1 MHKKNKL
8 KALIEKRND
17 NLETM
22 SKMLD
27 KCDSEN
33 RAFTDDEK
41 AEYDKIM
48 KETRALAD
56 TIHAAEQVEGMTME
70 SEVDPETLP
79 GEQRSAGAPDRVEIA
94 ERRAF
99 EDFLRHGSHDSLGE
113 QRDAVNM
120 AKGVNGAIVPRTIA
134 KKIVRQVH
142 NICPIYA
149 RATHYNVKGQLDI
162 PYIDTS
168 AGDITAAY
176 ADEFTELL
184 SSANK
189 FGSVTLTGYLIGT
202 LTLIGRSLINNSDFD
217 VVNIVIDHMAENW
230 ARFIEKE
237 CLKGT
242 AGKVTGVLAGVTAA
256 QTVTAAK
263 ATAVTADELIDVQE
277 AVPDVY
283 QGGAVWIMSKKTRA
297 AIRKLKDNE
306 GRYLLNADLNAAWG
320 YTLLGK
326 PVFASDSMDDMAA
339 EKDAILYGD
348 LSGLAVKDVENMEI
362 DVLREQFATKH
373 AVGVISWA
381 ELDAKVENAQKLAK
395 LTMAAT

>member
-70 SEVDPETLP
+70 SEVDPEALP

-99 EDFLRHGSHDSLGE
+99 EDFLRHGSRENLGE
-113 QRDAVNM
+113 QRAAVNM
-120 AKGVNGAIVPRTIA
+120 AKGVNGAIVPSTIA
-134 KKIVRQVH
+134 KKIVQQVH

-149 RATHYNVKGQLDI
+149 RATHYAVKGQLDV

-168 AGDITAAY
+168 AGDITVAY

-189 FGSVTLTGYLIGT
+189 FGSVTLNGYLIGA
-202 LTLIGRSLINNSDFD
+202 LTLISRSLINNSDFD
-217 VVNIVIDHMAENW
+217 VVSIVIDHMAENW

-242 AGKVTGVLAGVTAA
+242 VGKVTGALAGVTDA

-283 QGGAVWIMSKKTRA
+283 QGGAVWIMNKKTRA

-326 PVFASDSMDDMAA
+326 PVFASDNMDDMAA

>member
-70 SEVDPETLP
+70 SEVNPETLP

-99 EDFLRHGSHDSLGE
+99 EDFLRHGSHDSQGE

-120 AKGVNGAIVPRTIA
+120 AKGVNGAIVPHTIA
-134 KKIVRQVH
+134 EKIVRQVH

-168 AGDITAAY
+168 DGDITVAY

-184 SSANK
+184 SSASK
-189 FGSVTLTGYLIGT
+189 FGSVTLTGYLAAA
-202 LTLIGRSLINNSDFD
+202 LTLISRSLINNSDFD
-217 VVNIVIDHMAENW
+217 VVSIVIDHMAENW

-242 AGKVTGVLAGVTAA
+242 VGKVTGALAGVTAA
-256 QTVTAAK
+256 QTVTTAK

-283 QGGAVWIMSKKTRA
+283 QGGAVWIMSKNTRA

-306 GRYLLNADLNAAWG
+306 GRYLLNADPNVAWG

-326 PVFASDSMDDMAA
+326 PVFTSDNMDDMAA
-339 EKDAILYGD
+339 EKDAVLYGD

>member
-22 SKMLD
+22 TKMLD
-27 KCDSEN
+27 ECDSEN
-33 RAFTDDEK
+33 RAFTDEEK

-56 TIHAAEQVEGMTME
+56 TIHAAEQVEGMSME
-70 SEVDPETLP
+70 TEVDLETLA
-79 GEQRSAGAPDRVEIA
+79 GEQRSAAAASNVELA

-99 EDFLRHGSHDSLGE
+99 EDFLRHGSRDGLSE
-113 QRDAVNM
+113 QRDGMNM

-134 KKIVRQVH
+134 NKIVNQVH

-168 AGDITAAY
+168 AGDITVAY

-189 FGSVTLTGYLIGT
+189 FGSVSLTGYLIGA
-202 LTLIGRSLINNSDFD
+202 LTLISRSLINNSDFD

-242 AGKVTGVLAGVTAA
+242 ASKVTGALAGVTAA

-326 PVFASDSMDDMAA
+326 PVFASDNMDDMAA
-339 EKDAILYGD
+339 KKDAILYGD
-348 LSGLAVKDVENMEI
+348 ISGLAVKDVENMEI

>member
-41 AEYDKIM
+41 AEYDNIM

-99 EDFLRHGSHDSLGE
+99 EDFLRHGSNDSLGE

-120 AKGVNGAIVPRTIA
+120 AKGANGAIVPRTIA
-134 KKIVRQVH
+134 NKIVKQVH
-142 NICPIYA
+142 NISPIYA

-168 AGDITAAY
+168 AGDITVAY

-189 FGSVTLTGYLIGT
+189 FGSVSLTGYLAAA
-202 LTLIGRSLINNSDFD
+202 LTLISRSLINNSDFD
-217 VVNIVIDHMAENW
+217 VVSIVIDHMAENW
-230 ARFIEKE
+230 ARWIEKE
-237 CLKGT
+237 CLKGST
-242 AGKVTGVLAGVTAA
+242 GKVTGALAGVTAA

-283 QGGAVWIMSKKTRA
+283 QSGAVWIMNKKTRA

-326 PVFASDSMDDMAA
+326 PVFASDNMDDMDAK
-339 EKDAILYGD
+339 KDAILYGD